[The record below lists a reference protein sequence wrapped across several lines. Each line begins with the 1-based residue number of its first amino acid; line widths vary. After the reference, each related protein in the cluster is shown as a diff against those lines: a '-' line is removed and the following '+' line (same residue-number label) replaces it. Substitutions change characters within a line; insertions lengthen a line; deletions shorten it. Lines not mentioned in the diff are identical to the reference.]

1 MKQSRRLL
9 VVLIGLTGGVFVGLT
24 DPVLGP
30 AWGGIYGVV
39 AAAFAGK
46 MIFG

>member
-1 MKQSRRLL
+1 MKRARRLL
-9 VVLIGLTGGVFVGLT
+9 VVLAGLTGGVIIGLA

-39 AAAFAGK
+39 AGAFAGK